1 MRSRGAVAWWP
12 SRTRSSASVLAFTLC
27 GCEQLTYHCAVAL
40 VAARD
45 AAFELEK
52 AEGARKLEAYDRLFV
67 YYNDAI
73 RIVKDDIAELVQH
86 AHIHTLHS
94 LHCILRCT
102 LAHST
107 FQSRQ
112 SQAKKNKP
120 EVPVKKSAKTVENE
134 ATLTFLSQ
142 YISFLKVTRTLER
155 NTLMTDAA
163 EARFEGKAAAG
174 GVGTDEASKR
184 PPRPEDL
191 AKLYENLIQNVA
203 DLDALREKDDAEGGK
218 EVLARSLTYK
228 AFRCVAHNSAITVVT
243 DSVHHAGV
251 STQRS
256 LTPALPSGTRPPPC
270 SSARRRR

>member
-1 MRSRGAVAWWP
+1 M
-12 SRTRSSASVLAFTLC
+12 
-27 GCEQLTYHCAVAL
+27 
-40 VAARD
+40 
-45 AAFELEK
+45 
-52 AEGARKLEAYDRLFV
+52 
-67 YYNDAI
+67 
-73 RIVKDDIAELVQH
+73 
-86 AHIHTLHS
+86 
-94 LHCILRCT
+94 
-102 LAHST
+102 
-107 FQSRQ
+107 
-112 SQAKKNKP
+112 
-120 EVPVKKSAKTVENE
+120 KKSAKTVENE

-174 GVGTDEASKR
+174 GVGTDETSKR

-228 AFRCVAHNSAITVVT
+228 AFRCAAHNSAIIIVVT

-251 STQRS
+251 STRRS
-256 LTPALPSGTRPPPC
+256 LTPAPPSGTRPPPC